1 MSRVGERQDI
11 IYCLSHAAP
20 RPPLGEREGAH
31 VLQDR
36 VSPGPHRP
44 SCYPMGV
51 HYPPRMASLMGVVA
65 HFGVHI
71 RWVLLPTRSFDK
83 PAAG

>member
-1 MSRVGERQDI
+1 MRGKILYTASAILLLIR
-11 IYCLSHAAP
+11 
-20 RPPLGEREGAH
+20 PLGEREGAH

-51 HYPPRMASLMGVVA
+51 QYPPRMASLMGVVA